1 MNTFGHARTNYE
13 GFLVGYVA
21 TVTWAFSRAYAR
33 IVSLEFGRIPFGA
46 CSRCHFF

>member
-1 MNTFGHARTNYE
+1 MNTVSHARTNYE

-21 TVTWAFSRAYAR
+21 TVRAFSRAYAR